1 MAFKL
6 KNSPNAAFD
15 SFDPNVNSFDPALAN
30 KYNGASGGSSAGT
43 NVVAAKAGQK
53 MQVNLTLNNP
63 TAQTLSYEL
72 FYYLNSCIRTINA
85 AYAIGHY
92 LYIPLLSLEG
102 LPRIYAGAHGGVIGF
117 DQQGNLVIQG
127 DPTVPDPNGTIGCSE
142 VSYAGFWEA
151 SAVLPFTVSF
161 IRMTCMTDPQI
172 DKVITY
178 IKKSFS
184 GGQITNPVSPR
195 AYFKPTQFQSFTID
209 ISVEFDIGIDTG
221 LLTTL
226 LAGENVRYALFI
238 QIWTNQVLQ

>member
-15 SFDPNVNSFDPALAN
+15 TFDPNVNKFDPALAN
-30 KYNGASGGSSAGT
+30 KWNGANGGSAGT
-43 NVVAAKAGQK
+43 QTVAAQMGQK

-63 TAQTLSYEL
+63 TNQTLSFEL
-72 FYYLNSCIRTINA
+72 FYYLNTCLRTINA
-85 AYAIGHY
+85 SYAVGNY
-92 LYIPLLSLEG
+92 LYVPLLSLEG
-102 LPRIYAGAHGGVIGF
+102 LTLHAGANGGVIGF
-117 DQQGNLVIQG
+117 DQTGTLQIQGNPAAG
-127 DPTVPDPNGTIGCSE
+127 DAAATIGCSE
-142 VSYAGFWEA
+142 VSYAGFFEA

-172 DKVITY
+172 DKTITY

-195 AYFKPTQFQSFTID
+195 AYFKPTQFQSYTID